1 MTRIYIVYTF
11 AMSILIQMKTFA
23 SVLQFQKHFD
33 TDEKCRLYL
42 EQQRWGY
49 TPACP
54 HCASTNVGRFK
65 SDVRIFKC
73 RERQCRKKFSVTV
86 GTIYENTKIP
96 LTKWFLATYILTNH
110 SKGISS
116 HQLASW
122 LGITQKSAWFLN
134 HRIREMLTDKA
145 PELLKGIVEVDET
158 YVGGKQTGARRGP
171 ADKAVVFGA
180 VERGGKAM
188 IKHVPSSGVRV
199 LIPEIHKNISPEATI
214 YSDQYGSYKSL
225 KRRGYTHTTVNHS
238 KLEFA
243 RGLVHTNTIE
253 GAWAHFKL
261 GIAAIYLGVSV
272 KHLQLYCS
280 EFEYRYNTKEM
291 TDYERFTSWF
301 GNCRGRVTY
310 KKLIA

>member
-1 MTRIYIVYTF
+1 MSLLDFQDQFKTEEACLTF
-11 AMSILIQMKTFA
+11 
-23 SVLQFQKHFD
+23 
-33 TDEKCRLYL
+33 L
-42 EQQRWGY
+42 EEQRWKNGRF
-49 TPACP
+49 CP
-54 HCASTNVGRFK
+54 HCGSYETYKFK
-65 SDVRIFKC
+65 DGKLFKC
-73 RERQCRKKFSVTV
+73 QDCKKQFTVKV
-86 GTIYENTKIP
+86 GTIFSDSHVP
-96 LTKWFLATYILTNH
+96 LTKWFYAIYLNTSLK
-110 SKGISS
+110 KGISS
-116 HQLASW
+116 IQLSKY
-122 LGITQKSAWFLN
+122 LGITQKSAWFMLQ
-134 HRIREMLTDKA
+134 RIRYGVEAAGRSD
-145 PELLKGIVEVDET
+145 LLNNIVEVDET

-199 LIPEIHKNISPEATI
+199 LIPEIQKNISPDATI

-291 TDYERFTSWF
+291 TDYERFASWF
-301 GNCRGRVTY
+301 SNCRGRVTY